1 MFLIIFCL
9 HRRLISDLHISLC
22 ISLNQLQDTSTNAH
36 FVQVSWSKLAASC
49 WPHWLNS
56 LNPRAILFHKL
67 CTKTRLEQA
76 LAHRWQLTGMFSF
89 SAMPL
94 PTTAATSPSPSPSI
108 LIPISSALSCLSLHL
123 FFISLS
129 KYLVPT
135 RAAGRLRPS
144 ASP

>member
-56 LNPRAILFHKL
+56 LNPRSVLFHKM
-67 CTKTRLEQA
+67 CTKAWLEEA
-76 LAHRWQLTGMFSF
+76 LAHRWQITGMSSF

-94 PTTAATSPSPSPSI
+94 PIPLHTAAATSVR
-108 LIPISSALSCLSLHL
+108 LSLSPGHTATRRPHPYLICSLTPQSPPYFL
-123 FFISLS
+123 FPL
-129 KYLVPT
+129 KV
-135 RAAGRLRPS
+135 
-144 ASP
+144 ASSE

>member
-36 FVQVSWSKLAASC
+36 FVQVSWSKLAALG
-49 WPHWLNS
+49 WPHWPNS

-94 PTTAATSPSPSPSI
+94 PTTAATSPSPSI